1 MSARGQ
7 AGKQVAPQVPTLVHG
22 AGRPTD
28 STREQPSTKWAVYR
42 HAIEGGWGT
51 TLRLCLILAVS
62 LGGLGAVATAVVKI
76 AAILLSS
83 WH

>member
-1 MSARGQ
+1 M
-7 AGKQVAPQVPTLVHG
+7 
-22 AGRPTD
+22 
-28 STREQPSTKWAVYR
+28 YR
-42 HAIEGGWGT
+42 HAIEGGWGA

-76 AAILLSS
+76 AAILLSH